1 MQPSELSDDSL
12 MTIAE
17 ILVGYFDDAVE
28 ATEVLTRSLSQKVV
42 DWNQVAREAEIVN
55 QRSFR
60 YFEAFERAQK
70 IIGRGREN
78 MVPDETAADAVESV
92 SVAPAACA
100 SAGLSGRNAAVGLEM
115 LRLPSRATH

>member
-1 MQPSELSDDSL
+1 MQEHDL
-12 MTIAE
+12 MGVAE
-17 ILVGYFDDAVE
+17 VLVGYFDDAVE

-60 YFEAFERAQK
+60 YFEAFERAQR
-70 IIGRGREN
+70 IIGRGREEN
-78 MVPDETAADAVESV
+78 MVSDEAAASAVEGLSI
-92 SVAPAACA
+92 APAACA